1 MAAPDKSKKI
11 VNQNGYDGDTKPF
24 TDNYQ
29 DLYRGMLVKHRLLYE
44 MVDEV
49 VHLLDQINQI
59 RINDVK
65 MTPELE
71 EMFDILKEINE
82 VIRPEE
88 NDE

>member
-49 VHLLDQINQI
+49 VHLLSNLLVILSPVLRQIGESLMSI
-59 RINDVK
+59 G
-65 MTPELE
+65 
-71 EMFDILKEINE
+71 
-82 VIRPEE
+82 
-88 NDE
+88 